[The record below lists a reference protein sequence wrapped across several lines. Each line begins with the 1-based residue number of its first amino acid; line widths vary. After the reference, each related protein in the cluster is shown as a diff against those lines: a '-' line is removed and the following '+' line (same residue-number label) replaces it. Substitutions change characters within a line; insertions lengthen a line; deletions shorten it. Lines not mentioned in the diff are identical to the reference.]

1 MLTFNSLMK
10 QSYMILF
17 QTCNFTCKET
27 NLMRKDLDR
36 FGGGIQRRSESSQTS
51 RMKFFVKIVNYFV
64 SSFILEV

>member
-1 MLTFNSLMK
+1 
-10 QSYMILF
+10 
-17 QTCNFTCKET
+17 
-27 NLMRKDLDR
+27 MRKDLDR